1 MNLLKD
7 NFRAAVTC
15 ILVMCFTF
23 LIYADKVTFEQAI
36 TSITAV
42 ASGYFFTKK
51 QEAERRADRESR
63 RANEAENKLKAN
75 KV

>member
-1 MNLLKD
+1 MNPLKD
-7 NFRAAVTC
+7 NFRAAVACVT
-15 ILVMCFTF
+15 IMCFTF
-23 LIYADKVTFEQAI
+23 LIYMDKVTFSQAI
-36 TSITAV
+36 ASITAV